1 MIRPTFTAFT
11 VAAICALLAS
21 SPRLAVALDTS
32 GFDCQQLAERKE
44 PETPAEWLERSLW
57 AGHCYIFQARAVRI
71 TSEGVRTLALSH
83 DIENGIEREVASYL
97 DGPAV
102 VYERHGRIGQG
113 VVSGEA
119 DTDAM
124 GKSPTSPS
132 SIMSRLDQHYRISFE
147 GHERVAGRPSVRL
160 DVEPLD
166 NMRYGHR
173 LWLDRE
179 TALPLKQVLVDID
192 GQILETFQMTELA
205 QPRLYEDSVA
215 FGPKHDI
222 PPDPWQPG
230 WLPAGYVP
238 LPLPDSHSVTNTPLS
253 HRLYSDGLSSF
264 SVFIEPL
271 ISGDRAL
278 LPGIHRLGI
287 SHAAVRHLRLGE
299 RVMQVVVMGEMPPQ
313 VLGRIAARLEYRPE
327 SRRVSAMA
335 Q

>member
-1 MIRPTFTAFT
+1 MIRSTFTAFT
-11 VAAICALLAS
+11 VAAIGVLLAS
-21 SPRLAVALDTS
+21 SPGLAVALDTS
-32 GFDCQQLAERKE
+32 GFDCQQLAEREE

-119 DTDAM
+119 NTDGT
-124 GKSPTSPS
+124 GKSPASPS
-132 SIMSRLDQHYRISFE
+132 SVMSRLDQHYRISFE

-179 TALPLKQVLVDID
+179 TALPLKQV
-192 GQILETFQMTELA
+192 
-205 QPRLYEDSVA
+205 
-215 FGPKHDI
+215 
-222 PPDPWQPG
+222 
-230 WLPAGYVP
+230 
-238 LPLPDSHSVTNTPLS
+238 
-253 HRLYSDGLSSF
+253 
-264 SVFIEPL
+264 
-271 ISGDRAL
+271 
-278 LPGIHRLGI
+278 
-287 SHAAVRHLRLGE
+287 
-299 RVMQVVVMGEMPPQ
+299 
-313 VLGRIAARLEYRPE
+313 
-327 SRRVSAMA
+327 
-335 Q
+335 

>member
-1 MIRPTFTAFT
+1 MIRPSFAAFTA
-11 VAAICALLAS
+11 AATCMLLAS
-21 SPRLAVALDTS
+21 PPGFAASSETS
-32 GFDCQQLAERKE
+32 GFDCQQLAEREK
-44 PETPAEWLERSLW
+44 PDTPAEWLERSLW

-102 VYERHGRIGQG
+102 VYERHGRIAQD
-113 VVSGEA
+113 VATGEA
-119 DTDAM
+119 DADTIGQNRA
-124 GKSPTSPS
+124 SPS
-132 SIMSRLDQHYRISFE
+132 SIMSRLDQHYRLSIE
-147 GHERVAGRPSVRL
+147 GQERIAGRPSVRI

-192 GQILETFQMTELA
+192 GHILETFQMTELA
-205 QPRLYEDSVA
+205 QPRLYDDSVA
-215 FGPKHDI
+215 FGPLQDI
-222 PPDPWQPG
+222 PPDPWQPE
-230 WLPAGYVP
+230 WLPAGYEP
-238 LPLPDSHSVTNTPLS
+238 LPLPVSRSVTNTPLS

-271 ISGDRAL
+271 VSDDRVL
-278 LPGIHRLGI
+278 LPGIHRLGV

-313 VLGRIAARLEYRPE
+313 VLGRIAARLEYRPV
-327 SRRVSAMA
+327 SRRVSGVT

>member
-1 MIRPTFTAFT
+1 MIRPSYAAFTAT
-11 VAAICALLAS
+11 AICMLLAS
-21 SPRLAVALDTS
+21 PSGLAAPNETS
-32 GFDCQQLAERKE
+32 GFDCQQLAEREE

-83 DIENGIEREVASYL
+83 DIESGIEREVASYL

-102 VYERHGRIGQG
+102 VYERHGRI
-113 VVSGEA
+113 VHSVAAGEA
-119 DTDAM
+119 STDTV
-124 GKSPTSPS
+124 GKNRASPP
-132 SIMSRLDQHYRISFE
+132 SIMSRLDQHYRLSLE
-147 GHERVAGRPSVRL
+147 GQERIAGRPSVRL

-192 GQILETFQMTELA
+192 GRILETFQMTELA
-205 QPRLYEDSVA
+205 QPRLYEESVA
-215 FGPKHDI
+215 FGSPQDI

-230 WLPAGYVP
+230 WLPAGYEP
-238 LPLPDSHSVTNTPLS
+238 LPLPVSHSVTNIPLS

-264 SVFIEPL
+264 SIFIEPL
-271 ISGDRAL
+271 ISDDRVL

-313 VLGRIAARLEYRPE
+313 VLGRIAARLEYRPG
-327 SRRVSAMA
+327 SRSISGLT

>member
-1 MIRPTFTAFT
+1 MIRPLF
-11 VAAICALLAS
+11 AAAATCMLLAS
-21 SPRLAVALDTS
+21 HPSLAASFDPS
-32 GFDCQQLAERKE
+32 GFDCQQLAEREE
-44 PETPAEWLERSLW
+44 PETPIEWLERSLW

-102 VYERHGRIGQG
+102 VYERHGRIVQRAAP
-113 VVSGEA
+113 GEA
-119 DTDAM
+119 GTDTI
-124 GKSPTSPS
+124 GKNRASPPS
-132 SIMSRLDQHYRISFE
+132 IISRLDQHYRLSFE
-147 GHERVAGRPSVRL
+147 GRERIAGRPSVRL

-179 TALPLKQVLVDID
+179 TTLPLKQVLVDVD
-192 GQILETFQMTELA
+192 GHTLETFQMTELA
-205 QPRLYEDSVA
+205 QPQLYEGSVA
-215 FGPKHDI
+215 FGPLLDI

-230 WLPAGYVP
+230 WLPVGYEP
-238 LPLPDSHSVTNTPLS
+238 LPLPVSHSVTNIPLS
-253 HRLYSDGLSSF
+253 HHLYSDGLSSF
-264 SVFIEPL
+264 SIFIEPL
-271 ISGDRAL
+271 ISDDRVL

-313 VLGRIAARLEYRPE
+313 VLGRIAGRLEYRPE
-327 SRRVSAMA
+327 SRSVSGLT

>member
-1 MIRPTFTAFT
+1 MIRPPFAAFTA
-11 VAAICALLAS
+11 AACLLLVSPPGLAS
-21 SPRLAVALDTS
+21 SAETA
-32 GFDCQQLAERKE
+32 GFDCQQLAKREQ
-44 PETPAEWLERSLW
+44 PDTPTEWLERSLW

-83 DIENGIEREVASYL
+83 DIENGVEREVASYL

-102 VYERHGRIGQG
+102 IYERHGRIARG
-113 VVSGEA
+113 VASDGPGV
-119 DTDAM
+119 DTI
-124 GKSPTSPS
+124 GTKRTSPPS
-132 SIMSRLDQHYRISFE
+132 VMSRLDQHYRLSVE
-147 GHERVAGRPSVRL
+147 GRERIAGRPSVRL
-160 DVEPLD
+160 DVIPLD

-192 GQILETFQMTELA
+192 GHILETFQMTELV
-205 QPRLYEDSVA
+205 PPELYEDSVA
-215 FGPKHDI
+215 FGPSHAI

-230 WLPAGYVP
+230 WLPAGYEP
-238 LPLPDSHSVTNTPLS
+238 LPLPVSQSVTNIPLS

-271 ISGDRAL
+271 LSDERL
-278 LPGIHRLGI
+278 LRPGIHRLGI

-299 RVMQVVVMGEMPPQ
+299 RVMQVVVMGEVPPQ
-313 VLGRIAARLEYRPE
+313 VLKRIAVRLEYRPE
-327 SRRVSAMA
+327 SRTISGLT